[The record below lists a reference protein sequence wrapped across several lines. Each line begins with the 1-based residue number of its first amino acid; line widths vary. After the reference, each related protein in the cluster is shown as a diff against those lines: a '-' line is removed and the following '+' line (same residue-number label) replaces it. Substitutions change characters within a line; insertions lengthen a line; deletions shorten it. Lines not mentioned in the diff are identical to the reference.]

1 MEVQGKLIKKFDATE
16 HGSSS
21 FKKIEFVVELDD
33 KYPQVVKMQAVQDK
47 VSLIESMPVGTV
59 AEFFF
64 NLKGREWTNTEG
76 KVLYFTNVEVWKVK
90 TIEEAEVEVEPEPAD
105 KGVDMDGDELPF

>member
-1 MEVQGKLIKKFDATE
+1 MEVQGKLFKKFDATE
-16 HGSSS
+16 HGES

-33 KYPQVVKMQAVQDK
+33 QYPQLVKMQAVQDK

-64 NLKGREWTNTEG
+64 NLKGREWTNAEG
-76 KVLYFTNVEVWKVK
+76 KVLYFTNVEVWKIK
-90 TIEEAEVEVEPEPAD
+90 TIEEVATVKPAPEA
-105 KGVDMDGDELPF
+105 KGVDMDGDALPF

>member
-16 HGSSS
+16 HGGS

-33 KYPQVVKMQAVQDK
+33 TYPQLVQMQAVQDK

-64 NLKGREWTNTEG
+64 NLKGREWTNAEG
-76 KVLYFTNVEVWKVK
+76 KVLYFTNVEVWKIK
-90 TIEEAEVEVEPEPAD
+90 TIEEVATVEPEPAD

>member
-1 MEVQGKLIKKFDATE
+1 MGVQGKLIKKFDATE
-16 HGSSS
+16 HGGS

-33 KYPQVVKMQAVQDK
+33 KYPQLVKMQAVQDK

-64 NLKGREWTNTEG
+64 NLKGREWTNAEG
-76 KVLYFTNVEVWKVK
+76 KVLYFTNVEVWKIK
-90 TIEEAEVEVEPEPAD
+90 TIEEVATVEPEPAD

>member
-1 MEVQGKLIKKFDATE
+1 MEVQGKLFKKFDATE
-16 HGSSS
+16 HGGS

-33 KYPQVVKMQAVQDK
+33 KYPQLVKMQAVQDK

-64 NLKGREWTNTEG
+64 NLKGREWTNSEG

-90 TIEEAEVEVEPEPAD
+90 TIEEVAVEEPESEE

>member
-16 HGSSS
+16 HGSS
-21 FKKIEFVVELDD
+21 FKKIEFVVELDE

-64 NLKGREWTNTEG
+64 NLKGREWTNAEG

-90 TIEEAEVEVEPEPAD
+90 TIEEVATVEPEPAD

>member
-1 MEVQGKLIKKFDATE
+1 MML
-16 HGSSS
+16 S
-21 FKKIEFVVELDD
+21 FH
-33 KYPQVVKMQAVQDK
+33 VKMQAVQDK
-47 VSLIESMPVGTV
+47 VALIESMPVNTV

-64 NLKGREWTNTEG
+64 NLKGREWTNSEG

-90 TIEEAEVEVEPEPAD
+90 TIEEAEVEKPAPEE